1 MSELGQYLGNGLVL
15 GAIYALMAVGL
26 TLVFGY
32 MGVVNFAHGEFY
44 MIGAYLSFT
53 VTSVLG
59 GPFALGLLVAGLGAA
74 GLGLIIN
81 WGILQPLRKY
91 HTLEMPMLA
100 TIGLAIMFPN
110 LVIILWDPVPKAA
123 APPVEGASIDLGLMQ
138 LAPVSIFVIVT
149 ALVFIGAS
157 HLFINR
163 TRLGL
168 TMRGTFQDS
177 TASWLMGINV
187 TRIYTLTFA
196 FGAVLAALSGVLI
209 STMFNITPTMGG
221 LATGKAFVVVI
232 LGGLGSFPGAVVG
245 GVLLGLVESFGAGYI
260 SAGYKDTFGLLALL
274 AVLLL
279 RPQGIFG
286 AKRMV
291 QE

>member
-1 MSELGQYLGNGLVL
+1 MNELGQYLGNGLVL
-15 GAIYALMAVGL
+15 GAVYALMAVGL

-44 MIGAYLSFT
+44 MIGAYLSYT

-59 GPFALGLLVAGLGAA
+59 WPFIFGLLAAAAGAA
-74 GLGLIIN
+74 ILGIVIN

-91 HTLEMPMLA
+91 DTIEMPMLA
-100 TIGLAIMFPN
+100 TIGLAIMLPN
-110 LVIILWDPVPKAA
+110 LAIILWNPVPKSAES
-123 APPVEGASIDLGLMQ
+123 PVSGGSIDFGIATLSRS
-138 LAPVSIFVIVT
+138 SIFVVVMAVLFIVC
-149 ALVFIGAS
+149 S

-163 TRLGL
+163 SRLGL

-177 TASWLMGINV
+177 TASSLMGINV
-187 TRIYTLTFA
+187 SRVYAMTFA

-209 STMFNITPTMGG
+209 STIFNVFPAMGT

-232 LGGLGSFPGAVVG
+232 LGGLGSFPGAVAG
-245 GVLLGLVESFGAGYI
+245 GLLLGLVESFGAGYL
-260 SAGYKDTFGLLALL
+260 SAGYKDTFGLL
-274 AVLLL
+274 VLLMVL
-279 RPQGIFG
+279 LMRPQGIFG
-286 AKRMV
+286 GKQMV